1 MSKNPTMS
9 VRPKNH
15 RFKVGKLY
23 RAILFNQQKDVKKF
37 TLLYNPLDQMI
48 GNFDDGAIV
57 IYLDEPEWGFFKV
70 VVNDMIGY
78 AYISHLEEV
87 S

>member
-15 RFKVGKLY
+15 RFEVGKLY
-23 RAILFNQQKDVKKF
+23 RAILYNPQKNAKKF

-48 GNFDDGAIV
+48 GKFDDGAIV
-57 IYLDEPEWGFFKV
+57 IYLDELEWGFFKV

>member
-1 MSKNPTMS
+1 MS

-15 RFKVGKLY
+15 RFEVGKLY
-23 RAILFNQQKDVKKF
+23 RAILFNQQKNAKKF

-48 GNFDDGAIV
+48 GKFDDGAIV
-57 IYLDEPEWGFFKV
+57 IYLDELEWGFFKV

>member
-1 MSKNPTMS
+1 MSKNPKMS

-15 RFKVGKLY
+15 RFEVGKLY
-23 RAILFNQQKDVKKF
+23 RAILYNPQKNAKKF

-48 GNFDDGAIV
+48 GKFDDGAIV
-57 IYLDEPEWGFFKV
+57 IYLDELEWGFFKV